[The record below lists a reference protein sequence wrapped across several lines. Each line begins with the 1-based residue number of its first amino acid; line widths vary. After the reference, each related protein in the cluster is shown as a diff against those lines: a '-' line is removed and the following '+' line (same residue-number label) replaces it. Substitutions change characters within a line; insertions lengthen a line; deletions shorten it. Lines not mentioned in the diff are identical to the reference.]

1 MGLNPQYNDE
11 NDWEVVSSDE
21 PGAEDTARAT
31 GNVDETINETE
42 GALSQ
47 QDLSGQDLNEIQVML
62 PSEEEVIDL
71 IVTDINENREEEA
84 EPLILVS
91 PPGTEELESSMQ
103 ETDTHTSADD
113 TTTEETG
120 DNNITN
126 TNENREDEA
135 EPLILVP
142 PPQKEDAKSSI
153 PESVARASAND
164 TAAKGTAETP
174 VSKESQPSMFENVGS
189 SFRNFGK
196 SIGMESEKRIDRRI
210 GRSAKNL
217 GETISSAGKAIDM
230 ESDKRIDRKIGNSMK
245 DLGKSISEETQ
256 KFGKAIGME
265 SEKRID
271 RRILRV
277 FSGKHEQFQQQQQQQ
292 QPGQPM
298 EKTHEIS
305 TLANVFAAATAIG
318 GGILL
323 AKGNKGAG
331 ATLLATGG
339 AAYVAG
345 EAMREKHARRHSTG
359 LNEELGLHMD

>member
-1 MGLNPQYNDE
+1 MPPN
-11 NDWEVVSSDE
+11 
-21 PGAEDTARAT
+21 
-31 GNVDETINETE
+31 
-42 GALSQ
+42 
-47 QDLSGQDLNEIQVML
+47 
-62 PSEEEVIDL
+62 EEVIDL
-71 IVTDINENREEEA
+71 VATDSNANREEEA
-84 EPLILVS
+84 EPLILV
-91 PPGTEELESSMQ
+91 PKPGEDELESSVPDSGS
-103 ETDTHTSADD
+103 TRSSAGDP
-113 TTTEETG
+113 TTEESG
-120 DNNITN
+120 DCTATNIHD
-126 TNENREDEA
+126 NREEEA
-135 EPLILVP
+135 EPLILIP
-142 PPQKEDAKSSI
+142 PPEREDANSSM
-153 PESVARASAND
+153 PETATRASNND
-164 TAAKGTAETP
+164 TAAQETAEAP
-174 VSKESQPSMFENVGS
+174 VSKKTQASMFGNIGS
-189 SFRNFGK
+189 SFRDYGK

-217 GETISSAGKAIDM
+217 GETISSAGKAIGM

-271 RRILRV
+271 RRILRALNE
-277 FSGKHEQFQQQQQQQ
+277 KHEQFQQQQQQ
-292 QPGQPM
+292 PRQPM
-298 EKTHEIS
+298 EKTHEVS

-345 EAMREKHARRHSTG
+345 EAMREKHERRHSTG